1 MFNIND
7 TVSYE
12 SADGTLRNGT
22 ILEVSSDMDS
32 YEDMKLKDGTPM
44 YWSKKTKKYVP
55 VKEKNINSVYLAVSY
70 GKGINV
76 KTDYIFM
83 NEIRELVGSN
93 GEREAVSVT

>member
-1 MFNIND
+1 
-7 TVSYE
+7 
-12 SADGTLRNGT
+12 
-22 ILEVSSDMDS
+22 
-32 YEDMKLKDGTPM
+32 MKYRYGVLNKVRDPEM
-44 YWSKKTKKYVP
+44 YKVNR
-55 VKEKNINSVYLAVSY
+55 EKNINSVYLAVSY

>member
-55 VKEKNINSVYLAVSY
+55 VKEKNIARFRQAAEIAFASQES
-70 GKGINV
+70 
-76 KTDYIFM
+76 
-83 NEIRELVGSN
+83 IREV
-93 GEREAVSVT
+93 AA